1 MADSLVKA
9 ESPLLQQI
17 LADIKAAMKAHD
29 TMTLEVLRT
38 LHSDIKNVAI
48 NAQKEITDE
57 TVLDVLSKSI
67 KQRNESIEM
76 LRKGGREQNAQEEE
90 KTLAV
95 YQKYL
100 PQQLTEEEVKALIA
114 EIKAQVGAQGPKD
127 MGKVMGVAS
136 KSLAGK
142 AEGRAISEA
151 VKRLLNQA

>member
-1 MADSLVKA
+1 MASSLVKA

-127 MGKVMGVAS
+127 MGKVMKELSPKAKGRFDGRRLSELVKEA
-136 KSLAGK
+136 LA
-142 AEGRAISEA
+142 
-151 VKRLLNQA
+151 

>member
-127 MGKVMGVAS
+127 MGKVMKELS
-136 KSLAGK
+136 PK
-142 AEGRAISEA
+142 AKGRFDGRRLSEL
-151 VKRLLNQA
+151 VKEALV

>member
-9 ESPLLQQI
+9 ESPLLQEI

-29 TMTLEVLRT
+29 SVTLEVLRT

-48 NAQKEITDE
+48 NAKKDVTDDI
-57 TVLDVLSKSI
+57 VLDVLAKSI

-76 LRKGGREQNAQEEE
+76 LRKGGREENAQEEE

-100 PQQLTEEEVKALIA
+100 PKQLSEDEVKALIE

-127 MGKVMGVAS
+127 MGKIMKELTPKTKGRFDGRRVSDLV
-136 KSLAGK
+136 K
-142 AEGRAISEA
+142 AA
-151 VKRLLNQA
+151 LT

>member
-9 ESPLLQQI
+9 ESPLLQEI

-29 TMTLEVLRT
+29 SVTLEVLRT

-48 NAQKEITDE
+48 NAKKDVTDDI
-57 TVLDVLSKSI
+57 VLDVLAKSI

-76 LRKGGREQNAQEEE
+76 LRKGGREENAQEEE

-100 PQQLTEEEVKALIA
+100 PKQLSEDEVKALIE
-114 EIKAQVGAQGPKD
+114 EIKAQVGAQGSKD
-127 MGKVMGVAS
+127 MGKIMKELTPKTKGRFDGRRVSDLVKAA
-136 KSLAGK
+136 LA
-142 AEGRAISEA
+142 
-151 VKRLLNQA
+151 

>member
-29 TMTLEVLRT
+29 AATLEVLRT

-48 NAQKEITDE
+48 NAKKDISDE
-57 TVLDVLSKSI
+57 TVLDVLAKSI

-76 LRKGGREQNAQEEE
+76 LRKGGREENAQEEE

-100 PQQLTEEEVKALIA
+100 PKQLSEDEVKALIE

-127 MGKVMGVAS
+127 MGKIMKELTPKTKGRFDGRRVSDLVKEA
-136 KSLAGK
+136 LA
-142 AEGRAISEA
+142 
-151 VKRLLNQA
+151 

>member
-9 ESPLLQQI
+9 ESPLLQEI
-17 LADIKAAMKAHD
+17 LADIRAAMKAHD
-29 TMTLEVLRT
+29 SVTLEVLRT

-48 NAQKEITDE
+48 NAKKDVTDDI
-57 TVLDVLSKSI
+57 VLDVLAKSI

-76 LRKGGREQNAQEEE
+76 LRKGGREENAQEEE

-100 PQQLTEEEVKALIA
+100 PKQLSEDEVKALIE

-127 MGKVMGVAS
+127 MGKIMKELTPKTKGRFDGRRVSDLVKAA
-136 KSLAGK
+136 LA
-142 AEGRAISEA
+142 
-151 VKRLLNQA
+151 

>member
-114 EIKAQVGAQGPKD
+114 EIKAQVGAQGPQD
-127 MGKVMGVAS
+127 MGKVMKELSPKAKGRFDGRRLSELVKEA
-136 KSLAGK
+136 LA
-142 AEGRAISEA
+142 
-151 VKRLLNQA
+151 

>member
-9 ESPLLQQI
+9 ESPLLQEI

-29 TMTLEVLRT
+29 SVTLEVLRT

-48 NAQKEITDE
+48 NAKKDVTDDI
-57 TVLDVLSKSI
+57 VLDVLAKSI

-76 LRKGGREQNAQEEE
+76 LRKGGREENAQEEE

-100 PQQLTEEEVKALIA
+100 PKQLSEDEVKALIE
-114 EIKAQVGAQGPKD
+114 EIKAQVGAQDPKD
-127 MGKVMGVAS
+127 MGKIMKELTPKTKGRFDGRRVSDLVKEA
-136 KSLAGK
+136 LA
-142 AEGRAISEA
+142 
-151 VKRLLNQA
+151 

>member
-29 TMTLEVLRT
+29 AATLEVLRT

-48 NAQKEITDE
+48 NAKKDISDE
-57 TVLDVLSKSI
+57 TVLDVLAKSI

-76 LRKGGREQNAQEEE
+76 LRKGGREENAQEEE

-100 PQQLTEEEVKALIA
+100 PKQLSEDEVKALIE
-114 EIKAQVGAQGPKD
+114 EIKAQVGAQGSKD
-127 MGKVMGVAS
+127 MGKIMKELTPKTKGRFDGRRVSDLVKAA
-136 KSLAGK
+136 LA
-142 AEGRAISEA
+142 
-151 VKRLLNQA
+151 

>member
-9 ESPLLQQI
+9 ESPLLQEI

-29 TMTLEVLRT
+29 TVTLEVLRT
-38 LHSDIKNVAI
+38 LHSDINNMAI
-48 NAQKEITDE
+48 NAKKDVTDE
-57 TVLDVLSKSI
+57 VVLDVLAKSI

-76 LRKGGREQNAQEEE
+76 LRKGGREESAQEEE

-100 PQQLTEEEVKALIA
+100 PKQLTEDEVKALIE

-127 MGKVMGVAS
+127 MGKIMKELSPKTKGRFDGRRVSDLVKAA
-136 KSLAGK
+136 LA
-142 AEGRAISEA
+142 
-151 VKRLLNQA
+151 

>member
-9 ESPLLQQI
+9 ESPLLQEI

-29 TMTLEVLRT
+29 SVTLEVLRT

-48 NAQKEITDE
+48 NAKKDVTDDI
-57 TVLDVLSKSI
+57 VLDVLAKSI

-76 LRKGGREQNAQEEE
+76 LRKGGREENAQEEE

-100 PQQLTEEEVKALIA
+100 PKQLSEDEVKALIE

-127 MGKVMGVAS
+127 MGKIMKELTPKTKGRFDGRRVSDLVKAA
-136 KSLAGK
+136 LA
-142 AEGRAISEA
+142 
-151 VKRLLNQA
+151 

>member
-9 ESPLLQQI
+9 ESPLLQEI

-29 TMTLEVLRT
+29 TVTLEVLRT

-48 NAQKEITDE
+48 NAKKDVTDE
-57 TVLDVLSKSI
+57 VVLDVLAKSI

-76 LRKGGREQNAQEEE
+76 LRKGGREESAQEEE

-100 PQQLTEEEVKALIA
+100 PKQLTEDEVKALIE

-127 MGKVMGVAS
+127 MGKIMKELSPKTKGRFDGRRVSDLVKAA
-136 KSLAGK
+136 LA
-142 AEGRAISEA
+142 
-151 VKRLLNQA
+151 

>member
-29 TMTLEVLRT
+29 AATLEVLRT

-48 NAQKEITDE
+48 NAKKDISDE
-57 TVLDVLSKSI
+57 TVLDVLAKSI

-76 LRKGGREQNAQEEE
+76 LRKGGREENAQEEE

-100 PQQLTEEEVKALIA
+100 PKQLSEDEVKALIE

-127 MGKVMGVAS
+127 MGKIMKELTPKTKGRFDGRRVSDLV
-136 KSLAGK
+136 KEVLA
-142 AEGRAISEA
+142 
-151 VKRLLNQA
+151 

>member
-9 ESPLLQQI
+9 ESPLLQEI

-29 TMTLEVLRT
+29 SVTLEVLRT

-48 NAQKEITDE
+48 NAKKDVTDDI
-57 TVLDVLSKSI
+57 VLDVLAKSI

-76 LRKGGREQNAQEEE
+76 LRKGGREENAQEEE

-100 PQQLTEEEVKALIA
+100 PKQLSEDEVKALIE

-127 MGKVMGVAS
+127 MGKIM
-136 KSLAGK
+136 KELTPK
-142 AEGRAISEA
+142 T
-151 VKRLLNQA
+151 K

>member
-9 ESPLLQQI
+9 ESPLLQEI

-29 TMTLEVLRT
+29 SVTLEVLRT

-48 NAQKEITDE
+48 NAKKDVTDDI
-57 TVLDVLSKSI
+57 VLDVLAKSI

-76 LRKGGREQNAQEEE
+76 LRKGGREENAQEEE

-100 PQQLTEEEVKALIA
+100 PKQLSEDEVKALIE

-127 MGKVMGVAS
+127 MGKIMQELTPKTKGRFDGRRVSDLVKAA
-136 KSLAGK
+136 LA
-142 AEGRAISEA
+142 
-151 VKRLLNQA
+151 

>member
-17 LADIKAAMKAHD
+17 LVDIKAAMKAHD
-29 TMTLEVLRT
+29 SMTLEVLRT

-48 NAQKEITDE
+48 NAQKEISDE

-76 LRKGGREQNAQEEE
+76 LRKGGREENALEEE

-100 PQQLTEEEVKALIA
+100 PKQLTEDEVKALIA

-127 MGKVMGVAS
+127 MGKVMKELSPKAKGRFDGRRLSELVKAV
-136 KSLAGK
+136 LA
-142 AEGRAISEA
+142 
-151 VKRLLNQA
+151 

>member
-29 TMTLEVLRT
+29 AATLEVLRT

-48 NAQKEITDE
+48 NAKKDISDE
-57 TVLDVLSKSI
+57 TVLDVLAKSI

-76 LRKGGREQNAQEEE
+76 LRKGGREENAQEEE

-100 PQQLTEEEVKALIA
+100 PKQLSEDEVKALIE

-127 MGKVMGVAS
+127 MGKIM
-136 KSLAGK
+136 KELTPK
-142 AEGRAISEA
+142 T
-151 VKRLLNQA
+151 K

>member
-9 ESPLLQQI
+9 ESPLLQEI

-29 TMTLEVLRT
+29 TVTLEVLRT
-38 LHSDIKNVAI
+38 PHSDIKNVAI
-48 NAQKEITDE
+48 NAKKDVTDE
-57 TVLDVLSKSI
+57 VVLDVLAKSI

-76 LRKGGREQNAQEEE
+76 LRKGGREESAQEEE

-100 PQQLTEEEVKALIA
+100 PKQLTEDEVKALIE

-127 MGKVMGVAS
+127 MGKIMKELSPKTKGRFDGRRVSDLVKAA
-136 KSLAGK
+136 LA
-142 AEGRAISEA
+142 
-151 VKRLLNQA
+151 

>member
-9 ESPLLQQI
+9 ESPLLQEI

-29 TMTLEVLRT
+29 SVTLEVLRT

-48 NAQKEITDE
+48 NAKKDVTDDI
-57 TVLDVLSKSI
+57 VLDVLAKSI

-76 LRKGGREQNAQEEE
+76 LRKGGREENAQEEE

-100 PQQLTEEEVKALIA
+100 PKQLSEDEVKALIE
-114 EIKAQVGAQGPKD
+114 EIKAQVGAQGSKD
-127 MGKVMGVAS
+127 MGKIMKELTPKTKGRFDGRRVSDLVKEA
-136 KSLAGK
+136 LA
-142 AEGRAISEA
+142 
-151 VKRLLNQA
+151 

>member
-9 ESPLLQQI
+9 ESPLLQEI
-17 LADIKAAMKAHD
+17 LADIKASMKAHD
-29 TMTLEVLRT
+29 SVTLEVLRT

-48 NAQKEITDE
+48 NAKKDVTDDI
-57 TVLDVLSKSI
+57 VLDVLAKSI

-76 LRKGGREQNAQEEE
+76 LRKGGREENAQEEE

-100 PQQLTEEEVKALIA
+100 PKQLSEDEVKALIE

-127 MGKVMGVAS
+127 MGKIMKELTPKTKGRFDGRRVSDLVKAA
-136 KSLAGK
+136 LA
-142 AEGRAISEA
+142 
-151 VKRLLNQA
+151 

>member
-9 ESPLLQQI
+9 ESPLLQEI

-29 TMTLEVLRT
+29 TVTLEVLRT

-48 NAQKEITDE
+48 NAKKDVTDE
-57 TVLDVLSKSI
+57 VVLDVLAKSI

-76 LRKGGREQNAQEEE
+76 LRKGGREESAQEEE

-100 PQQLTEEEVKALIA
+100 PKQLSEEEVKALIE

-127 MGKVMGVAS
+127 MGKVMKELTPKTKGRFDGRRVS
-136 KSLAGK
+136 DLVK
-142 AEGRAISEA
+142 AALG
-151 VKRLLNQA
+151 

>member
-9 ESPLLQQI
+9 ESPLLQEI

-29 TMTLEVLRT
+29 SVTLEVLRT

-48 NAQKEITDE
+48 NAKKDVTDDI
-57 TVLDVLSKSI
+57 VLDVLAKSI

-76 LRKGGREQNAQEEE
+76 LRKGGREENAQEEE

-100 PQQLTEEEVKALIA
+100 PKQLSEDEVKALIE

-127 MGKVMGVAS
+127 MGKIMKELTPKTKGRFDGRRVSELVKAA
-136 KSLAGK
+136 LA
-142 AEGRAISEA
+142 
-151 VKRLLNQA
+151 

>member
-9 ESPLLQQI
+9 ESPLLQEI

-29 TMTLEVLRT
+29 SVTLEVLRT

-48 NAQKEITDE
+48 NAKKDVTDDI
-57 TVLDVLSKSI
+57 VLDVLAKSI

-76 LRKGGREQNAQEEE
+76 LRKGGREENAQEEE

-100 PQQLTEEEVKALIA
+100 PKQLSSSPM
-114 EIKAQVGAQGPKD
+114 GASNLWSMRPVLGF
-127 MGKVMGVAS
+127 
-136 KSLAGK
+136 
-142 AEGRAISEA
+142 ISCP
-151 VKRLLNQA
+151 VLNMVYSQTFSPVSR

>member
-9 ESPLLQQI
+9 ESSLLQEI

-29 TMTLEVLRT
+29 SVTLEVLRT

-48 NAQKEITDE
+48 NAKKDVTDDV
-57 TVLDVLSKSI
+57 VLDVLAKSI

-76 LRKGGREQNAQEEE
+76 LRKGGREENAQEEE

-100 PQQLTEEEVKALIA
+100 PKQLSEDEVKALIE

-127 MGKVMGVAS
+127 MGKIMKELTPKTKGRFDGRCVSDLVKAA
-136 KSLAGK
+136 LA
-142 AEGRAISEA
+142 
-151 VKRLLNQA
+151 

>member
-9 ESPLLQQI
+9 ESPLLQEI

-29 TMTLEVLRT
+29 SVTLEVLRT

-48 NAQKEITDE
+48 NAKKDVTDDI
-57 TVLDVLSKSI
+57 VLDVLAKSI

-76 LRKGGREQNAQEEE
+76 LRKGGREENAQEEE

-95 YQKYL
+95 YKKYL
-100 PQQLTEEEVKALIA
+100 PKQLSEDEVKALIE

-127 MGKVMGVAS
+127 MGKIMKELTPKTKGRFDGRRVSDLVKAA
-136 KSLAGK
+136 LA
-142 AEGRAISEA
+142 
-151 VKRLLNQA
+151 

>member
-127 MGKVMGVAS
+127 MGKVM
-136 KSLAGK
+136 KELCPK
-142 AEGRAISEA
+142 AKGRFDGRRLSEL
-151 VKRLLNQA
+151 VKEALV

>member
-9 ESPLLQQI
+9 ESPLLQEI
-17 LADIKAAMKAHD
+17 LADIKVAMKAHD
-29 TMTLEVLRT
+29 SVTLEVLRT

-48 NAQKEITDE
+48 NAKKDVTDDI
-57 TVLDVLSKSI
+57 VLDVLAKSI

-76 LRKGGREQNAQEEE
+76 LRKGGREENAQEEE

-100 PQQLTEEEVKALIA
+100 PKQLSEDEVKALIE

-127 MGKVMGVAS
+127 MGKIMKELTPKTKGRFDGRRVSDLVKAA
-136 KSLAGK
+136 LA
-142 AEGRAISEA
+142 
-151 VKRLLNQA
+151 

>member
-114 EIKAQVGAQGPKD
+114 EIKAQVGVQGPKD
-127 MGKVMGVAS
+127 MGKVMKELSPKAKGRFDGRRLSELVKEA
-136 KSLAGK
+136 LA
-142 AEGRAISEA
+142 
-151 VKRLLNQA
+151 